1 MAPKPEYRWCVYI
14 LQSTSTTSLYTG
26 ISSDVVR
33 RVQAHNSNKGAKF
46 TRGKGP
52 WKVAYM
58 QGPLKKGDALRREL
72 EIKAMTRAKK
82 LELLREDF
90 SLRLAPQ
97 D

>member
-26 ISSDVVR
+26 ITTDPIK
-33 RVQAHNSNKGAKF
+33 RVAAHNSGKGAKF

-58 QGPLKKGDALRREL
+58 HGPLTQGDALRMEL
-72 EIKAMTRAKK
+72 EIKKLSREAKLK
-82 LELLREDF
+82 LIQ
-90 SLRLAPQ
+90 SS
-97 D
+97 